1 VVWLITLNVVNKPTM
16 AARPSQAGC
25 CTAVVVPETAALADA
40 SGTKSDTTE
49 DTLIM
54 TVPPMKTY

>member
-1 VVWLITLNVVNKPTM
+1 M